1 MLKKLSSILR
11 KNRVDDDNPFKF
23 TLKLSE
29 KIITLL
35 LFCSASIAVF
45 VSAAIIYTLSE
56 GSLTFF
62 TDPLVNLF
70 EFLTGTRWVP
80 SGGNPSFG
88 ILPLISG
95 TVLIAGGALIIG
107 TPFGIAAAIFL
118 SEFSSIKL
126 RSFVKPVIEVLAGIP
141 SIVYGFF
148 ALMVISNIFRDYFG
162 ASYFNAASAI
172 IVIAIMILPIIIS
185 ISDDAMKA
193 VPNHLRETS
202 LALGATRWE
211 TATKVVMPAASS
223 GIIASVLLG
232 LARAIGETMVVVLAA
247 GSIARLTLNPL
258 DEVMTMSAYIA
269 KVATGDIPPG
279 VAVSAGFAV
288 GLVLFIITYLINMVA
303 ARIVLQIKEGTTVKN
318 KKIINQKRYFFSG
331 ILSIISNIIFR
342 IIKLFRIIK
351 NHIVL
356 LLSKFESKNKY
367 TLQRRYL
374 RQKIGVSFLG
384 LSIIMASL
392 FLVVLLWNVL
402 SQGIG
407 GINMTFLTSYPS
419 RFPEKAGILPV
430 IMGSVY
436 LMVLTFLFAAPMG
449 VGAAIYL
456 NEFAKDTRYTRFLRR
471 IIQNLAGV
479 PSIVFGLMGYM
490 IFVRLFDLGQSILAG
505 SLILTIMI
513 LPIIVV
519 ATEEALKSIPY
530 SFREAARGVGS
541 TRWQTVR
548 HHVLPNATPGIL
560 TGIILSLS
568 RAIGET
574 APILFIVAFFSKTV
588 PSGIFDGFLALPA
601 QIFYWTTHP
610 KTEFHTLAASSIII
624 LLMIL
629 FGMNAIAIIIRQ
641 RSQARRDW

>member
-1 MLKKLSSILR
+1 MKKKLLQLTG
-11 KNRVDDDNPFKF
+11 KNRVNDDNPFKF
-23 TLKLSE
+23 NLRLSE
-29 KIITLL
+29 KAIIIL
-35 LFCSASIAVF
+35 LFCSASVAVV
-45 VSAAIIYTLSE
+45 VSAAIIYTLME
-56 GSLTFF
+56 GSIDFF
-62 TDPLVNLF
+62 TDPLVNIL
-70 EFLTGTRWVP
+70 EFLTGTKWVP
-80 SGGNPSFG
+80 SGGNPLFG

-95 TVLIAGGALIIG
+95 TILIAGGALIIG
-107 TPFGIAAAIFL
+107 TPLGIAAAIFL
-118 SEFSSIKL
+118 SEFASPKL
-126 RSFVKPVIEVLAGIP
+126 RSIVKPIIEILAGIP

-148 ALMVISNIFRDYFG
+148 ALMVVSTFFRDFFG

-172 IVIAIMILPIIIS
+172 IVIAIMILPIVIS

-193 VPNHLRETS
+193 VPNHYRETS

-247 GSIARLTLNPL
+247 GSIAKLTLNPL

-303 ARIVLQIKEGTTVKN
+303 ARVVLQIKEGTTVKS
-318 KKIINQKRYFFSG
+318 KKVKKEKISILFTRVFEKISG
-331 ILSIISNIIFR
+331 I
-342 IIKLFRIIK
+342 IIKIKLKLEIILGK
-351 NHIVL
+351 L
-356 LLSKFESKNKY
+356 RSKNKY
-367 TLQRRYL
+367 TLERRYL
-374 RQKIGVSFLG
+374 RQKIGVGFLAM
-384 LSIIMASL
+384 SIIVASL
-392 FLVVLLWNVL
+392 FLIVLLINVF

-407 GINMTFLTSYPS
+407 GINMTFLTSFPS

-436 LMVLTFLFAAPMG
+436 LMALTLVLAAPMG

-456 NEFAKDTRYTRFLRR
+456 NEFARDTGYTRFLRR

-479 PSIVFGLMGYM
+479 PSIVFGLMGYT
-490 IFVRLFDLGQSILAG
+490 IFVRLFDFGQSILAG
-505 SLILTIMI
+505 SLILTIMV

-519 ATEEALKSIPY
+519 ATEEALKSVPY

-574 APILFIVAFFSKTV
+574 APILFIVAYFSKTI
-588 PSGIFDGFLALPA
+588 PSSIFDGFLALPA

-610 KTEFHTLAASSIII
+610 QAEFHVLAASSIIV
-624 LLMIL
+624 LLLIL
-629 FGMNAIAIIIRQ
+629 FGMNAVAIVIRQ
-641 RSQARRDW
+641 RAQSRRDW

>member
-1 MLKKLSSILR
+1 MKKKLLQLTG
-11 KNRVDDDNPFKF
+11 KNRVNDDNPFKF
-23 TLKLSE
+23 NLRLSE
-29 KIITLL
+29 KAIIIL
-35 LFCSASIAVF
+35 LFCSASVAVV
-45 VSAAIIYTLSE
+45 VSAAIIYTLME
-56 GSLTFF
+56 GSIDFF
-62 TDPLVNLF
+62 TDPLVNIL
-70 EFLTGTRWVP
+70 EFLTGTKWVP
-80 SGGNPSFG
+80 SGGNPLFG

-95 TVLIAGGALIIG
+95 TILIAGGALIIG
-107 TPFGIAAAIFL
+107 TPLGIAAAIFL
-118 SEFSSIKL
+118 SEFASPKL
-126 RSFVKPVIEVLAGIP
+126 RSIVKPIIEILAGIP

-148 ALMVISNIFRDYFG
+148 ALMVVSTFFRDFFG

-172 IVIAIMILPIIIS
+172 IVITIMILPIVIS

-193 VPNHLRETS
+193 VPNHYRETS

-247 GSIARLTLNPL
+247 GSIAKLTLNPL

-303 ARIVLQIKEGTTVKN
+303 ARVVLQIKEGTTVKS
-318 KKIINQKRYFFSG
+318 KKVKKEKISILFTRVFEKISG
-331 ILSIISNIIFR
+331 I
-342 IIKLFRIIK
+342 IIKIKLKLEIILGK
-351 NHIVL
+351 L
-356 LLSKFESKNKY
+356 RSKNKY
-367 TLQRRYL
+367 TLERRYL
-374 RQKIGVSFLG
+374 RQKIGVGFLAM
-384 LSIIMASL
+384 SIIVASL
-392 FLVVLLWNVL
+392 FLIVLLINVF

-407 GINMTFLTSYPS
+407 GINMTFLTSFPS

-436 LMVLTFLFAAPMG
+436 LMALTLVLAAPMG

-456 NEFAKDTRYTRFLRR
+456 NEFARDTGYTRFLRR

-479 PSIVFGLMGYM
+479 PSIVFGLMGYT
-490 IFVRLFDLGQSILAG
+490 IFVRLFDFGQSILAG
-505 SLILTIMI
+505 SLILTIMV

-519 ATEEALKSIPY
+519 ATEEALKSVPY

-574 APILFIVAFFSKTV
+574 APILFIVAYFSKTI
-588 PSGIFDGFLALPA
+588 PSSIFDGFLALPA

-610 KTEFHTLAASSIII
+610 QAEFHVLAASSIIV
-624 LLMIL
+624 LLLIL
-629 FGMNAIAIIIRQ
+629 FGMNAVAIVIRQ
-641 RSQARRDW
+641 RAQSRRDW

>member
-1 MLKKLSSILR
+1 MKKTLSR
-11 KNRVDDDNPFKF
+11 FNGKYKVDDDNPFKF
-23 TLKLSE
+23 KLKFSE

-35 LFCSASIAVF
+35 LFCSASVAVV
-45 VSAAIIYTLSE
+45 VSAAIIYTLTE
-56 GSLTFF
+56 GSLDFF
-62 TDPLVNLF
+62 TDPLVSVL

-80 SGGNPSFG
+80 SGGNPLFG
-88 ILPLISG
+88 ILPLITG
-95 TVLIAGGALIIG
+95 TILIAGGALLIG
-107 TPFGIAAAIFL
+107 TPLGIAAAIFL
-118 SEFSSIKL
+118 SEFAGSRL
-126 RSFVKPVIEVLAGIP
+126 RSIVKPIIEILAGIP

-148 ALMVISNIFRDYFG
+148 ALMVVSTFFRDFFG

-172 IVIAIMILPIIIS
+172 IVIAIMILPIVIS

-193 VPNHLRETS
+193 VPNHLKETS
-202 LALGATRWE
+202 LALGATKWE

-247 GSIARLTLNPL
+247 GSIAKLTLNPL

-303 ARIVLQIKEGTTVKN
+303 ARVVLQIKEGTTVKS
-318 KKIINQKRYFFSG
+318 KKVKKKKNQVLGKISTMF
-331 ILSIISNIIFR
+331 ILPFEKIAVT
-342 IIKLFRIIK
+342 IIKGKIHLSNLFRKIR
-351 NHIVL
+351 
-356 LLSKFESKNKY
+356 SKNKY
-367 TLQRRYL
+367 SLKRRYL
-374 RQKIGVSFLG
+374 RQKIGVSL
-384 LSIIMASL
+384 LAMSIILASL
-392 FLVVLLWNVL
+392 FLVVLLVNVF
-402 SQGIG
+402 SQGIS
-407 GINMTFLTSYPS
+407 GINMTFLTSFPS

-436 LMVLTFLFAAPMG
+436 LMLLTLVLAAPMG

-456 NEFAKDTRYTRFLRR
+456 NEFARDTRHTRFLRR

-479 PSIVFGLMGYM
+479 PSIVFGLMGYT
-490 IFVRLFDLGQSILAG
+490 IFVRLFDFGQSILAG
-505 SLILTIMI
+505 SLILTIMV

-519 ATEEALKSIPY
+519 ATEEALKSVPY

-548 HHVLPNATPGIL
+548 HHVLPNAIPGIL

-574 APILFIVAFFSKTV
+574 APILFIVAYFSKTI
-588 PSGIFDGFLALPA
+588 PSSIFDGFLALPA

-610 KTEFHTLAASSIII
+610 KAEFHVLAASSIII
-624 LLMIL
+624 LLLIL
-629 FGMNAIAIIIRQ
+629 FCMNAVAIVIRQ
-641 RSQARRDW
+641 RAQSRRDW

>member
-1 MLKKLSSILR
+1 MKKTLLR
-11 KNRVDDDNPFKF
+11 FKGKNKVNDDNPFKF
-23 TLKLSE
+23 KHKFSE
-29 KIITLL
+29 KIVILL
-35 LFCSASIAVF
+35 LFCSASVAVV

-56 GSLTFF
+56 GSLDFF
-62 TDPLVNLF
+62 TNPLVNVL

-80 SGGNPSFG
+80 SGANPLFG
-88 ILPLISG
+88 ILPLITG
-95 TVLIAGGALIIG
+95 TILIAGGALLIG
-107 TPFGIAAAIFL
+107 TPLGIAAAIFL
-118 SEFSSIKL
+118 SEFAGSKL
-126 RSFVKPVIEVLAGIP
+126 RSIVKPIIEILAGIP

-148 ALMVISNIFRDYFG
+148 ALMVVSTLFRDFFG

-172 IVIAIMILPIIIS
+172 IVIAIMILPIVIS

-193 VPNHLRETS
+193 VPNHFRETS
-202 LALGATRWE
+202 LALGATKWE
-211 TATKVVMPAASS
+211 TATKVVMPTASS

-247 GSIARLTLNPL
+247 GSIAKLTLNPL

-303 ARIVLQIKEGTTVKN
+303 ARVVLQIKEGTTVKS
-318 KKIINQKRYFFSG
+318 KKVKKEKISILFTRVFEKISG
-331 ILSIISNIIFR
+331 I
-342 IIKLFRIIK
+342 IIKIKLKLEII
-351 NHIVL
+351 
-356 LLSKFESKNKY
+356 LSKIRSKNKY
-367 TLQRRYL
+367 TLERRYL
-374 RQKIGVSFLG
+374 RQKIGVG
-384 LSIIMASL
+384 LLATSIIVASL
-392 FLVVLLWNVL
+392 FLIVLLINVF

-407 GINMTFLTSYPS
+407 GINMTFLTSFPS

-436 LMVLTFLFAAPMG
+436 LMLLTLVLSAPMG

-456 NEFAKDTRYTRFLRR
+456 NEFARDTRYTRFLRR

-479 PSIVFGLMGYM
+479 PSIVFGLMGYT
-490 IFVRLFDLGQSILAG
+490 IFVRLFDFGQSILAG
-505 SLILTIMI
+505 SLILTIMV

-519 ATEEALKSIPY
+519 ATEEALKSVPY

-574 APILFIVAFFSKTV
+574 APILFIVAYFSKTI
-588 PSGIFDGFLALPA
+588 PSSIFDGFLALPA

-610 KTEFHTLAASSIII
+610 KAEFHVLAASSIIV
-624 LLMIL
+624 LLLIL
-629 FGMNAIAIIIRQ
+629 FGMNAVAIVIRQ
-641 RSQARRDW
+641 RAQSRRDW

>member
-1 MLKKLSSILR
+1 MKKKLSR
-11 KNRVDDDNPFKF
+11 FTGRYRVNDDNPFKF
-23 TLKLSE
+23 NLRLSE
-29 KIITLL
+29 KAIIIL
-35 LFCSASIAVF
+35 LFCSASVAVV
-45 VSAAIIYTLSE
+45 VSAAIIYTLTE
-56 GSLTFF
+56 GSIDFF
-62 TDPLVNLF
+62 TDPLVNFF
-70 EFLTGTRWVP
+70 EFLTGTKWVP
-80 SGGNPSFG
+80 SGGNPLFG

-95 TVLIAGGALIIG
+95 TILIAGGALVIG
-107 TPFGIAAAIFL
+107 TPLGIAAAIFL
-118 SEFSSIKL
+118 SEFASPKL
-126 RSFVKPVIEVLAGIP
+126 RSIVKPIIEILAGIP

-148 ALMVISNIFRDYFG
+148 ALMVVSTFFRDFFG

-172 IVIAIMILPIIIS
+172 VVIAIMILPIVIS

-193 VPNHLRETS
+193 VPNHLKETS

-247 GSIARLTLNPL
+247 GSIAKLTLNPL

-303 ARIVLQIKEGTTVKN
+303 ARVVLQIKEGTTVKS
-318 KKIINQKRYFFSG
+318 KKVKKEKISILFNRVFEKISG
-331 ILSIISNIIFR
+331 IIIKIKLKLEIIS
-342 IIKLFRIIK
+342 
-351 NHIVL
+351 
-356 LLSKFESKNKY
+356 SKIRSKNKY
-367 TLQRRYL
+367 TLERRYL
-374 RQKIGVSFLG
+374 RQKIGVG
-384 LSIIMASL
+384 LLATSIIVASL
-392 FLVVLLWNVL
+392 FLIILLINVF
-402 SQGIG
+402 SQGIS
-407 GINMTFLTSYPS
+407 GINMTFLTSFPS

-436 LMVLTFLFAAPMG
+436 LMALTLVLAAPMG

-456 NEFAKDTRYTRFLRR
+456 NEFARDTGYTRFLRR

-479 PSIVFGLMGYM
+479 PSIVFGLMGYT
-490 IFVRLFDLGQSILAG
+490 IFVRLFDFGQSILAG
-505 SLILTIMI
+505 SLILTIMV

-519 ATEEALKSIPY
+519 ATEEALKSVPY

-574 APILFIVAFFSKTV
+574 APILFIVAYFSKTI
-588 PSGIFDGFLALPA
+588 PSSIFDGFLALPA

-610 KTEFHTLAASSIII
+610 KAEFHVLAASSIIV
-624 LLMIL
+624 LLLIL
-629 FGMNAIAIIIRQ
+629 FGMNAVAIVIRQ
-641 RSQARRDW
+641 RAQSRRDW

>member
-1 MLKKLSSILR
+1 MKKIGLR
-11 KNRVDDDNPFKF
+11 LFDKIRVDDENPFKSP
-23 TLKLSE
+23 LKLSE
-29 KIITLL
+29 KFISLL
-35 LFCSASIAVF
+35 LFCSASIAVV
-45 VSAAIIYTLSE
+45 VSAAIIYTLTE
-56 GSLTFF
+56 GSFTFF
-62 TDPLVNLF
+62 TDPLVNII

-80 SGGNPSFG
+80 SGGNPLFG

-95 TVLIAGGALIIG
+95 TVLIAGGALLIG
-107 TPFGIAAAIFL
+107 TPLGIAAAIFL
-118 SEFSSIKL
+118 SEFAGFKVRSI
-126 RSFVKPVIEVLAGIP
+126 VKPIIEILAGIP

-148 ALMVISNIFRDYFG
+148 ALMVVSNFFRDSFG

-303 ARIVLQIKEGTTVKN
+303 ARIVLQIKEGATVKN
-318 KKIINQKRYFFSG
+318 KKVRLDKINIYAKISSIF
-331 ILSIISNIIFR
+331 SIIFVGFTIRVKR
-342 IIKLFRIIK
+342 ITHYIGAKLRIL
-351 NHIVL
+351 V
-356 LLSKFESKNKY
+356 SKNKY
-367 TLQRRYL
+367 TLKRRYL
-374 RQKIGVSFLG
+374 RQRIGVSL
-384 LSIIMASL
+384 LAMSIIIASL
-392 FLVVLLWNVL
+392 FLVVLLANVF
-402 SQGIG
+402 SQGIS
-407 GINMTFLTSYPS
+407 GINVTFLTSFPS
-419 RFPEKAGILPV
+419 RFPEKAGIFPV

-436 LMVLTFLFAAPMG
+436 LMVLTLVLSAPMG

-456 NEFAKDTRYTRFLRR
+456 NEFARDTRYTRFLRR

-479 PSIVFGLMGYM
+479 PSIVFGLMGYT
-490 IFVRLFDLGQSILAG
+490 IFVRLFGFGQSILAG
-505 SLILTIMI
+505 SLILTIMV

-519 ATEEALKSIPY
+519 ATEEALKSVPF

-574 APILFIVAFFSKTV
+574 APILFIVAYFSKSI
-588 PSGIFDGFLALPA
+588 PSGIFDGFMALPA

-610 KTEFHTLAASSIII
+610 KAEFHTLAASSIIV
-624 LLMIL
+624 LLLIL

-641 RSQARRDW
+641 RAQARRDW